1 MRKALIITTIVFVVL
16 GIVLTILPMGTIAFL
31 PVGIAVIFAIL
42 AVIKSKESQKK
53 FPKIL
58 LLVSIVVLLTAIGK
72 DVLVKDKISV
82 DQQFMKEK
90 EDSKQEAQ
98 KDLEELEGLE

>member
-1 MRKALIITTIVFVVL
+1 MRKALIISTIVFVVL
-16 GIVLTILPMGTIAFL
+16 GIILTILPMGTIAFL
-31 PVGIAVIFAIL
+31 PVGIAVILSIL

-58 LLVSIVVLLTAIGK
+58 LFISIVILLAAIGK
-72 DVLVKDKISV
+72 DVLVKDKVTV
-82 DQQFMKEK
+82 DQQFIKEK

-98 KDLEELEGLE
+98 KDLEELEGL